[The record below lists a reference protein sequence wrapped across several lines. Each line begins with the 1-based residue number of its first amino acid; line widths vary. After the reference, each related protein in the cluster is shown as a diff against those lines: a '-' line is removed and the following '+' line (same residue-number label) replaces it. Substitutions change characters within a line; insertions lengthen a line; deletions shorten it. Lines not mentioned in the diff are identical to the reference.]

1 MVYVDKEG
9 PILDAVF
16 EKGCRS
22 LQAIADISGIPY
34 KQVHYFFESRY
45 GGINC
50 LRELRQE
57 EDIAK
62 AVPLYEKGMTLREL
76 WRRSGVPEHRLRPIF
91 SAIRKEERKQRKAAE
106 ERKRLTKEFRE
117 IHDSIMGSMDAHIHA
132 RSMEEDPIYACAFN
146 LRITNTSHLPFT
158 KLYSRL
164 QDIYAGKS
172 IYECRENWD
181 VSSNE
186 YVRHFIDNIGLY
198 DLYKQKHFERLVPD
212 LEKKETAILEA
223 ICDKHCTNI
232 LEISEATEIDKKEV
246 DMILKHAGLK
256 KELAESK
263 RVLEYEAVVKV
274 YKDKVDEMPL
284 PSEIAEATGM
294 ASITASKAGL
304 YMRRFRDEV
313 RKRRAR
319 EKHPEL
325 FA

>member
-1 MVYVDKEG
+1 
-9 PILDAVF
+9 
-16 EKGCRS
+16 
-22 LQAIADISGIPY
+22 
-34 KQVHYFFESRY
+34 
-45 GGINC
+45 
-50 LRELRQE
+50 
-57 EDIAK
+57 
-62 AVPLYEKGMTLREL
+62 
-76 WRRSGVPEHRLRPIF
+76 
-91 SAIRKEERKQRKAAE
+91 
-106 ERKRLTKEFRE
+106 
-117 IHDSIMGSMDAHIHA
+117 
-132 RSMEEDPIYACAFN
+132 
-146 LRITNTSHLPFT
+146 
-158 KLYSRL
+158 
-164 QDIYAGKS
+164 
-172 IYECRENWD
+172 